1 MNTTNYMNI
10 LGAKIK
16 EAQRQLSPQAQRYI
30 NDKSNGDLFMGA
42 MSYTYEIEQ
51 RYFMNDSDDSDYNL
65 LLNIMHLIDM
75 IIELDDDIMDL
86 DDYYED
92 ESEDV
97 MIEIDDED

>member
-10 LGAKIK
+10 LGNKIK
-16 EAQRQLSPQAQRYI
+16 EAHRKLSPQAQRYI

-42 MSYTYEIEQ
+42 MSYTYKIEQ
-51 RYFMNDSDDSDYNL
+51 RYFINDSDDSDYNL

-86 DDYYED
+86 DDYYEED

-97 MIEIDDED
+97 IMIDDED

>member
-1 MNTTNYMNI
+1 MSNDYLAV
-10 LGAKIK
+10 LGNKIK

-51 RYFMNDSDDSDYNL
+51 RYFINDSDDSDYNL

>member
-10 LGAKIK
+10 LGNKIK

-51 RYFMNDSDDSDYNL
+51 RYFINDSDDSDYNL

>member
-1 MNTTNYMNI
+1 MNTNNYMET
-10 LGAKIK
+10 LGNKIK